1 MAKLVLIQDE
11 QRDIYREPIYVYDT
25 EQNKKVTIAEN
36 KGLHL
41 QQDFICRQEYLSGT
55 KLLEIDNETKLIIE
69 YEDAFWPKEVE
80 SIYAPLFKECEFPYK
95 KSNGTLVNIVSIK
108 DIVKYAKKINVYST
122 DGRKIFSVSRGTPW
136 EYLVLNFDIK
146 FNNDNFVLVKSHS
159 SYDSIKLDKIVYSY
173 SGKILDKKNKEI
185 NAKDLIKKEIDQE
198 NLEITK

>member
-1 MAKLVLIQDE
+1 M
-11 QRDIYREPIYVYDT
+11 
-25 EQNKKVTIAEN
+25 
-36 KGLHL
+36 HL

-80 SIYAPLFKECEFPYK
+80 SIYAPISEEGEFPYK
-95 KSNGTLVNIVSIK
+95 KSNGTLVNIVSIE

-173 SGKILDKKNKEI
+173 SGKVINNKHREF
-185 NAKDLIKKEIDQE
+185 NAKELIKNEIAQE
-198 NLEITK
+198 NTEITK